1 MLNLLKKYSAL
12 MVFLFSAFL
21 QVKAQSNVLDGKL
34 SKIRTA
40 FDVQKYKIRLRV
52 DPSRKFISGENEIHF
67 KAIKSLNKIQ
77 LDLDTNIKIT
87 KINSPSNP
95 VEIDRQGRTI
105 LLSFQSK
112 IPQNSIQ
119 KITVFFEG
127 YPKIA
132 KKAPWDGGFVFE
144 KDSSGKDW
152 VGMACEG
159 EGASMW
165 LPCKDTWDDEPESMQ
180 MELEVPQGLIGVSN
194 GRFTGSEKLNDL
206 YERFRW
212 NVSYPINHYNISIN
226 IGDYVHISEV
236 HTRPNLESLSLD
248 YYVLRYN
255 EQRAK
260 KHFEQ
265 SKYMLRCFE
274 KYFGPYPFQNDGYKL
289 VETPYWGMEHQS
301 CVAYGNNYK
310 NNDFGFDFI
319 IIHESGHEWF
329 ANSITA
335 KDKAD
340 MWIHESFTTYAEA
353 LYVECMAGPERAKEY
368 LRMQKPKINLKN
380 PMLGERNQFY
390 HHADN
395 DIYYKGT
402 WILHTLRNMVDNDT
416 LWQNTMY
423 DFHETYRYKT
433 ILTEE
438 LVRFFSK
445 RLKMPLKQ
453 FFRNYLEYAEIPVF
467 EYYIIHKNG
476 LHELHYRLVSP
487 NSKLEL
493 PLQAQLSKGRF
504 DMITATPQWQII
516 DLPYEDEKLF
526 QIKPSSYLIDIRKI
540 KK

>member
-1 MLNLLKKYSAL
+1 MLNTWKIYKLLIVFVFINYSPS
-12 MVFLFSAFL
+12 FG
-21 QVKAQSNVLDGKL
+21 QSNQLDGKL
-34 SKIRTA
+34 SKIRAA
-40 FDVQKYKIRLRV
+40 FDVKNYKIRLRV
-52 DPSRKFISGENEIHF
+52 EPEKKYISGENEIYF
-67 KAIKSLNKIQ
+67 KAIKTLNQIQ

-87 KINSPSNP
+87 GIKSTSNP
-95 VEIDRQGRTI
+95 VNILRLGRTI
-105 LLSFQSK
+105 ILTFQSK
-112 IPQNSIQ
+112 IPQNSLYNF
-119 KITVFFEG
+119 TVYFEG
-127 YPKIA
+127 FPKIA
-132 KKAPWDGGFVFE
+132 KKAPWDGGFVFD
-144 KDSSGKDW
+144 KDSSGKPW

-165 LPCKDTWDDEPESMQ
+165 LPCKDTWDDEPDQMQ
-180 MELEVPQGLIGVSN
+180 MELEVPQGLMGISN
-194 GRFTGSEKLNDL
+194 GRLTGSEKLNDA

-212 NVSYPINHYNISIN
+212 NVTYPINHYNISIN
-226 IGDYVHISEV
+226 IGDYAHIHDL

-255 EQRAK
+255 EQKAK

-340 MWIHESFTTYAEA
+340 MWIHESFTTYMES
-353 LYVECMAGPERAKEY
+353 LFVECMAGPERAKDY
-368 LRMQKPKINLKN
+368 LIMQKPKINLKY
-380 PMLGERNQFY
+380 PMLGERGQFY

-402 WILHTLRNMVDNDT
+402 WMLHTLRNMVDNDT
-416 LWQNTMY
+416 LWQNTLY
-423 DFHETYRYKT
+423 EFHQTFQYKT
-433 ILTEE
+433 ILTEDI
-438 LVRFFSK
+438 VRYFSK

-453 FFRNYLEYAEIPVF
+453 FFKNYLEYAEIPVF
-467 EYYIIHKNG
+467 EYYILHKNG
-476 LHELHYRLVSP
+476 LHELHYRLLSP
-487 NSKLEL
+487 NSNLEL
-493 PLQAQLSKGRF
+493 PLQAQVSKSRF

-516 DLPYEDEKLF
+516 DLPYEDENLF
-526 QIKPSSYLIDIRKI
+526 QIKPSSYLIDIKKI